1 MKSRNVQIR
10 IANFKKIK
18 NFLLGKQVKIENDHE
33 QIETYISDLGI
44 ENLIVLNSFLEK
56 IAKIVDLFKKD
67 VFDEQTMFG

>member
-33 QIETYISDLGI
+33 QIETYISDEGI